1 MKISKWLTTG
11 LFIVVLTLL
20 MQNPASAQRRIP
32 VGSTDN
38 SHLFS
43 QSFLLSSDTAGMG
56 LIKDSQ
62 AIAALNTF
70 IYSAI
75 YQRAF
80 PGCQIL
86 AAKDG
91 KIIFNK
97 CFGTL
102 DYNSAHLVTDTTLYD
117 VASVTKIVATTLALM
132 KLYDEGKLILNSNLL
147 AYIPERVAG
156 TDKAYMRIDDLMMH
170 QAGLKSWIPFY
181 KATLDKVNGG
191 TDKTIYNKRSSKA
204 YRIPVAKDLFI
215 QNSYPDTIWKKIMDS
230 RLENKGRYVYS
241 DLDLMFL
248 QQVVEAIT
256 KMPLD
261 EYIDQNFYRP
271 LNLRLTMFNPWKE
284 GLEQQCAPTE
294 NDMIFRSQI
303 VRGYVHDPGAA
314 MLGGVAGHAGIFST
328 KAEMA
333 IIMQM
338 LLNGGTYGGKE
349 YISRST
355 VQLFTG
361 YHSSI
366 SRRGY
371 CFDKPNKEPGSGGPA
386 ADVCSK
392 TAFGHQGFT
401 GTCAWAD
408 PETGIVFVFLSNRVY
423 PAADNG
429 LINRLDIRTKA
440 QEYIYKA
447 LGY

>member
-1 MKISKWLTTG
+1 MKYLAWLILPLIILQTMPG
-11 LFIVVLTLL
+11 IAWAQKKNAAGTL
-20 MQNPASAQRRIP
+20 
-32 VGSTDN
+32 DN
-38 SHLFS
+38 SKLFAAP
-43 QSFLLSSDTAGMG
+43 FLLSSDTSGLN
-56 LIKDSQ
+56 LIKDTQ
-62 AIAALNTF
+62 AITSLNNF

-102 DYNSAHLVTDTTLYD
+102 DYNSAHRVTDTTLYD
-117 VASVTKIVATTLALM
+117 IASVTKIMATTLALM
-132 KLYDEGKLILNSNLL
+132 KLYDEGKLILNSNLQ
-147 AYIPERVAG
+147 AYIPELVKG
-156 TDKAYMRIDDLMMH
+156 SDKAYMRIDDLMMH

-181 KATLDKVNGG
+181 KATLDKERGG
-191 TDKTIYNKRSSKA
+191 TDRDIYHKKPGKQ
-204 YRIPVAKDLFI
+204 YDIPVAKDMYIL
-215 QNSYPDTIWKKIMDS
+215 STYPDTIWKTIMSS

-248 QQVVEAIT
+248 QKVVEAIT

-261 EYIDQNFYRP
+261 EYVEQNFYQP
-271 LNLRLTMFNPWKE
+271 LRLRFTMFNPWKR
-284 GLEQQCAPTE
+284 GLTEQCAPTE
-294 NDMIFRSQI
+294 NDMIFREQV

-314 MLGGVAGHAGIFST
+314 MLGGVAGHAGVFST
-328 KAEMA
+328 KADLA
-333 IIMQM
+333 VILQM
-338 LLNGGTYGGKE
+338 LLNGGEYNGTTYFSK
-349 YISRST
+349 ST
-355 VQLFTG
+355 VQLFTN
-361 YHSSI
+361 YHSTI

-371 CFDKPNKEPGSGGPA
+371 CFDKPNKELGSGGPA
-386 ADVCSK
+386 ADICNK

-401 GTCAWAD
+401 GTCVWAD
-408 PETGIVFVFLSNRVY
+408 PATGILFIFLSNRVY
-423 PAADNG
+423 PSADNG
-429 LINRLDIRTKA
+429 LISRLDIRTKA

>member
-1 MKISKWLTTG
+1 MKCLTWLVLPMILLLTISS
-11 LFIVVLTLL
+11 
-20 MQNPASAQRRIP
+20 PAWAQKKNAA
-32 VGSTDN
+32 GSIDN
-38 SHLFS
+38 SQLFANP
-43 QSFLLSSDTAGMG
+43 FLLSSDTTG
-56 LIKDSQ
+56 LNLVKDTQ
-62 AIAALNTF
+62 AIASLNTF

-102 DYNSAHLVTDTTLYD
+102 DYNSAHRVTDTTLYD
-117 VASVTKIVATTLALM
+117 IASVTKIMATTLALM

-147 AYIPERVAG
+147 AYIPDLVKG
-156 TDKAYMRIDDLMMH
+156 SDKAYMRIDDLMMH

-181 KATLDKVNGG
+181 KATLDKEQGG
-191 TDKTIYNKRSSKA
+191 GDRNIYHKRAGKQYGIA
-204 YRIPVAKDLFI
+204 VAKDMYIL
-215 QNSYPDTIWKKIMDS
+215 NTYPDTIWKTIMDS

-248 QQVVEAIT
+248 QKVVEAIT
-256 KMPLD
+256 QMPLD
-261 EYIDQNFYRP
+261 EYVEQHFYQP
-271 LNLRLTMFNPWKE
+271 MGLRLTMFNPWKQ
-284 GLEQQCAPTE
+284 GLTEQCAPTE
-294 NDMIFRSQI
+294 NDMIFREQV

-314 MLGGVAGHAGIFST
+314 MLGGVAGHAGVFST
-328 KAEMA
+328 KAELA
-333 IIMQM
+333 VILQM
-338 LLNGGTYGGKE
+338 LLNGGEYNGTTYL
-349 YISRST
+349 SRST
-355 VQLFTG
+355 IQLFTN
-361 YHSSI
+361 YHSTI

-386 ADVCSK
+386 ADICNK

-401 GTCAWAD
+401 GTCVWAD
-408 PETGIVFVFLSNRVY
+408 PATGILFIFLSNRVY
-423 PAADNG
+423 PSADNK
-429 LINRLDIRTKA
+429 LIGRLDIRTKA